1 MRLAQLS
8 LEKYGRFENCEL
20 NFRQGKPD
28 LHIIYGPN
36 EAGKTTSLAAVSDLL
51 FGFQTRSPYNF
62 MFDYALLRVG
72 AQIECEGQTLACRR
86 KKGAS
91 GTLLDAS
98 DSAIEETM
106 LLAML
111 KGQTRET
118 FQLSFSLNQQAL
130 RSGGKAI
137 VEARDDLGRTLFAAG
152 SGLTGVTDKLKALEA
167 EADAI
172 WGPSSRQSR
181 TFTQVQKHYTEA
193 TKVVRDEAL
202 KPKAWSDAKA
212 LVDRT
217 FAVLE
222 EAQNQRFTIQA
233 GLGATERTRRLLPLA
248 RQYEVQLQALE
259 AFKDTTDLGPQRE
272 DTAVR
277 LIEEAETALRETSAA
292 GRLRADIQERR
303 KLIEID
309 TAVLAQADE
318 IDLLVSEGG
327 AAAKAAAD
335 LVAIE
340 VEYQSVKAL
349 VSRLREEAGDN
360 ADGTPTRSVAAR
372 LRDLAKVNGE
382 LLAAGHQISES
393 RDDVEARRKRANA
406 QLTKVHTDGT
416 FEALIYAVDAA
427 RALGTDADSRCVKAR
442 RKADDA
448 AADVASTILRLA
460 PWTGDVAALLTLPMI
475 DGCEID
481 DVRTAVNQAGAELKQ
496 FQDQLRRSAEHIAAT
511 QLAINQLQTG
521 TAVSPEEIADARDL
535 RNKSWSPLRQFILKG
550 TQLNAPEKAVEQFE
564 TSVVSADD
572 RMDLRFAF
580 ADASS
585 KLSLLEHDKA
595 KHELEK
601 IQAEAALKESE
612 LRQKKLL
619 ALWTGRLEQAGL
631 PALDPGRFQTWQ
643 NDRERI
649 QKAEFD
655 LRELQAEAI
664 IQEGRRDVARVDI
677 CKASGIIYPGG
688 DLAPILATAEN
699 SRSIMEEMAQN
710 IRLVEAELEQIDVDT
725 SALERRQQRL
735 DLDKKLNAT
744 HWQEALSQ
752 ANLRIDVSSCDV
764 VLGLLDELREATS
777 REVELR
783 RRVDGIAR
791 DTREHAAKVARV
803 SNVLE
808 LKPADTAADVRK
820 LRERLA
826 AAREAAALDKALI
839 DEDTRRERDASEAQA
854 KLDAADY
861 ALVPMLSD
869 TNTTDRAQLL
879 AAIERSRSVRV
890 LREDIAR
897 LEREIVA
904 AGDGLSLDELLVV
917 IAASEPDSIS
927 YQVEELNAK
936 LKVINTNADEAAT
949 AHGDAR
955 RAFLALEVET
965 TSAIQAA
972 ADAAQA
978 RSELETLAEHFILK
992 RAEAVTLKWAIEK
1005 YRERNQNPLL
1015 VRAGELFSMLTNGRY
1030 VALRVEAD
1038 GASPRLLGLRDDGRT
1053 VVEVDAMSEG
1063 TVDQLFL
1070 ALRLAGL
1077 EQSVA
1082 AGINL
1087 PFLADDLFVN
1097 FDDQRA
1103 EAGFRV
1109 LAEVSKSTQVLFFTH
1124 HPHLAA
1130 IAKSVVG
1137 PETHSECELH

>member
-8 LEKYGRFENCEL
+8 LEKYGRFENCQL

-98 DSAIEETM
+98 DSAIEETL

-118 FQLSFSLNQQAL
+118 FQLSFSLNQMAL

-181 TFTQVQKHYTEA
+181 TFTQAQKHYTEA
-193 TKVVRDEAL
+193 AKIVRDEAL

-233 GLGATERTRRLLPLA
+233 ELGATERTRRLLPLA
-248 RQYEVQLQALE
+248 RQYEVQLQALD

-272 DTAVR
+272 DTAVQ
-277 LIEEAETALRETSAA
+277 LIETAETALREKSAA
-292 GRLRADIQERR
+292 VRLRADIDERR
-303 KLIEID
+303 KLMVID
-309 TAVLAQADE
+309 AAALAEADE
-318 IDLLVSEGG
+318 IDSLVTEGG
-327 AAAKAAAD
+327 AVAKAAAD

-340 VEYQSVKAL
+340 VEYQSAKAL

-360 ADGTPTRSVAAR
+360 ADATPTRSVAAR
-372 LRDLAKVNGE
+372 LRDLAKAHGE
-382 LLAAGHQISES
+382 LLAAGQQISES
-393 RDDVEARRKRANA
+393 REDIEARRKRANA
-406 QLTKVHTDGT
+406 QITKAPTDGT
-416 FEALIYAVDAA
+416 FEALIDAVDAA

-442 RKADDA
+442 RKADEA
-448 AADVASTILRLA
+448 AADVASTLLRLA
-460 PWTGDVAALLTLPMI
+460 PWTGDVAALLTLPII

-481 DVRTAVNQAGAELKQ
+481 EVRTAVNQAGAELKQ
-496 FQDQLRRSAEHIAAT
+496 FQDQLRRSAEQIAAT
-511 QLAINQLQTG
+511 ELAINQLQTG

-535 RNKSWSPLRQFILKG
+535 RDKNWSPLRHFILKG
-550 TQLNAPEKAVEQFE
+550 TQLDAPETAVARFE

-585 KLSLLEHDKA
+585 TLSLLENNKA
-595 KHELEK
+595 KHELEMAH
-601 IQAEAALKESE
+601 AEAVVDKAL
-612 LRQKKLL
+612 QHQNQLL
-619 ALWTGRLEQAGL
+619 VRWTSRLEQVGL

-643 NDRERI
+643 TDRERI
-649 QKAEFD
+649 QKAELD
-655 LRELQAEAI
+655 LRELQAEA
-664 IQEGRRDVARVDI
+664 QTEAGRRDVARSAI
-677 CKASGIIYPGG
+677 CRASGISDPGG
-688 DLAPILATAEN
+688 ELAPLLIAAEN
-699 SRSIMEEMAQN
+699 SRSSMEQAAQN
-710 IRLVEAELEQIDVDT
+710 IRVVEAELEQIEADT
-725 SALERRQQRL
+725 LALDRRQQRL
-735 DLDKKLNAT
+735 EADKKLNAT
-744 HWQEALSQ
+744 HWSEALSQ
-752 ANLRIDVSSCDV
+752 AKLQIDVSTCDV
-764 VLGLLDELREATS
+764 VLGLLDELREATAL
-777 REVELR
+777 EAQLR
-783 RRVDGIAR
+783 RRMDGITR
-791 DTREHAAKVARV
+791 DTREHAEKVARV
-803 SNVLE
+803 CNVLG
-808 LKPADTAADVRK
+808 LKPADTTADVRK

-826 AAREAAALDKALI
+826 AAREAATLDKALN
-839 DEDTRRERDASEAQA
+839 DEDTRREREASEAQA
-854 KLDAADY
+854 KLDAADH

-869 TNTTDRAQLL
+869 THTTDRAQLL

-890 LREDIAR
+890 LRDDIAR

-917 IAASEPDSIS
+917 IAASQPDSIS
-927 YQVEELNAK
+927 YQVEDLNTK
-936 LKVINTNADEAAT
+936 LKVINSNADEAAT

-965 TSAIQAA
+965 TSAVQAA

-978 RSELETLAEHFILK
+978 RSELETLAEHYILK
-992 RAEAVTLKWAIEK
+992 RAEAVSLKWAIEK

-1015 VRAGELFSMLTNGRY
+1015 VRAGELFSMLTNARY

-1053 VVEVDAMSEG
+1053 VVEVEAMSEG
-1063 TVDQLFL
+1063 TTDQLFL
-1070 ALRLAGL
+1070 ALRLAGV
-1077 EQSVA
+1077 EQSVS
-1082 AGINL
+1082 AGVNL

-1097 FDDQRA
+1097 FDDERA

-1109 LAEVSKSTQVLFFTH
+1109 LADVAKSTQVLFFTH
-1124 HPHLAA
+1124 HPHLAE

-1137 PETHSECELH
+1137 PALHSECRLT